1 MFNGKNIPELTS
13 EEILNIIYSSNV
25 TDLLLPNGS
34 ISEEYFINKYD
45 NVDLNELGYLILD
58 VKN

>member
-13 EEILNIIYSSNV
+13 DEILNIIYSSNV
-25 TDLLLPNGS
+25 TDLLLPKGS

-45 NVDLNELGYLILD
+45 NVDLNEFGYLILD